1 MGCCFSKSSEADR
14 HQPSVEE
21 RRRLQAE
28 AAKRRREE
36 AAIRGIVNPA
46 SVRRRQEKLTTAENM
61 RLSDDVQHDAG
72 LRWTVSV

>member
-1 MGCCFSKSSEADR
+1 MGCCFSKPSEADR

-28 AAKRRREE
+28 AAERRREE

-46 SVRRRQEKLTTAENM
+46 SVRRHQKLTTAENM